1 VDSGRWTLYSAT
13 GSLPTN
19 SNPQAPSTFQ
29 NVHTVQTVLHLYRP
43 DGIFPQQV
51 SEIVQK
57 KSAHSREAILDAAA
71 SLVHEQGASSL
82 TLDATCARAGMS
94 KGGLLYHFRSK
105 EDLLL
110 ALVDHR
116 QCLLEEAIQEALD
129 ADPDLA
135 LPGRQHR
142 ALIRAMFG
150 ILRSSEPFQLSFMA
164 GITVQL
170 MASGGHQQALQ
181 EKFQR
186 KMDYWKEVMH
196 EDGVVEIRSLLI
208 RCVIDG
214 LITHQLMQQS
224 TLEPRLLDQMEEHLL
239 SLAGT
244 ETGNSPTPTP
254 LPTETA

>member
-1 VDSGRWTLYSAT
+1 M
-13 GSLPTN
+13 N
-19 SNPQAPSTFQ
+19 
-29 NVHTVQTVLHLYRP
+29 
-43 DGIFPQQV
+43 
-51 SEIVQK
+51 EIVQK
-57 KSAHSREAILDAAA
+57 RSAHSREAILDAAA
-71 SLVHEQGASSL
+71 SLVHEQGASCL

-116 QCLLEEAIQEALD
+116 ECLLEEAVQEALD
-129 ADPDLA
+129 ADPDLEP
-135 LPGRQHR
+135 PGRRHR

-170 MASGGHQQALQ
+170 MASGGHHQEALHQ
-181 EKFQR
+181 KFQR
-186 KMDYWKEVMH
+186 KLEFWKSMMRD
-196 EDGVVEIRSLLI
+196 DGVAEIRSLLI

-214 LITHQLMQQS
+214 LVTHQLMQQS
-224 TLEPRLLDQMEEHLL
+224 TLEPRLLQQMEEHLL
-239 SLAGT
+239 ALAGT
-244 ETGNSPTPTP
+244 EHGNSPTPTH

>member
-1 VDSGRWTLYSAT
+1 MLLV
-13 GSLPTN
+13 N
-19 SNPQAPSTFQ
+19 
-29 NVHTVQTVLHLYRP
+29 
-43 DGIFPQQV
+43 
-51 SEIVQK
+51 EIVQK

-71 SLVHEQGASSL
+71 SLVHEQGASCL

-116 QCLLEEAIQEALD
+116 QCLLDEAIQEAREG
-129 ADPDLA
+129 DPDLA

-170 MASGGHQQALQ
+170 MASGGHHQQALQ

-186 KMDYWKEVMH
+186 KMENWKLLVQ
-196 EDGVVEIRSLLI
+196 EDGVSEIRSWLI

-214 LITHQLMQQS
+214 LVTQQLMQQS
-224 TLEPRLLDQMEEHLL
+224 TLEPRLLEQMEEHLL
-239 SLAGT
+239 ALAGT

-254 LPTETA
+254 LPMETA